1 MPFRLAAGGGRRVVL
16 PSLVVVLIISI
27 LQIWLCSNTNVG
39 AIRLLAE
46 NKWSIDKDKNTTILY
61 KNMKMTMMR
70 ESFLN
75 RFFNGSGRNFEEIKR
90 RVPTCPDPLHNK

>member
-75 RFFNGSGRNFEEIKR
+75 RFFNGSERNFEEIKR